1 MTLGIVG
8 TVGVPAKY
16 GGFETLVHHLVIHLN
31 NRFNMTVYCSK
42 KAYDE
47 EERMDEFN
55 GARLKYIPLNAN
67 GAQSIFYDL
76 WSLILALRTCDAALV
91 LGVSGCIFLP
101 IIKLF
106 TRKKIMVNIDGLEW
120 RRPKWGRMA
129 KRFLLFSEKMAC
141 KYADEIITDNR
152 ILKEYVKIRYN
163 RDSRLIEYGADHVT
177 QIQKKTKDT
186 IRYPFLNKKYAFKVA
201 RIEPENNIHIILEA
215 FSKLPYQ
222 PFVLVGNWNNSQY
235 GKDLKARFGRHKH
248 IYLLDPI
255 YQSEE
260 LNLLRSNAHFYVH
273 GHSAGGTNPSLV
285 EAMFLGLP
293 IVSYDVIYNRVTTNN
308 QAIFFENGIELYQ
321 TIANIDFQH
330 LSQVA
335 ENLRVIAEKK
345 YTWKKMAMLY
355 GDVVESP
362 QPTIVPT
369 RKQPVLSIRTLQRY
383 SKSG

>member
-1 MTLGIVG
+1 
-8 TVGVPAKY
+8 
-16 GGFETLVHHLVIHLN
+16 
-31 NRFNMTVYCSK
+31 
-42 KAYDE
+42 
-47 EERMDEFN
+47 
-55 GARLKYIPLNAN
+55 
-67 GAQSIFYDL
+67 
-76 WSLILALRTCDAALV
+76 
-91 LGVSGCIFLP
+91 
-101 IIKLF
+101 
-106 TRKKIMVNIDGLEW
+106 
-120 RRPKWGRMA
+120 
-129 KRFLLFSEKMAC
+129 
-141 KYADEIITDNR
+141 
-152 ILKEYVKIRYN
+152 
-163 RDSRLIEYGADHVT
+163 
-177 QIQKKTKDT
+177 
-186 IRYPFLNKKYAFKVA
+186 LNKKYAFKVA

-235 GKDLKARFGRHKH
+235 GKDLKTRFGAFKH

-293 IVSYDVIYNRVTTNN
+293 IISYDVIYNRVTTNN
-308 QAIFFENGIELYQ
+308 QAIFFESGVELYQ
-321 TIANIDFQH
+321 IIANIDFQP
-330 LSQVA
+330 LAQVA
-335 ENLRVIAEKK
+335 ENLRIIAEKK

-355 GDVVESP
+355 GDVVENP